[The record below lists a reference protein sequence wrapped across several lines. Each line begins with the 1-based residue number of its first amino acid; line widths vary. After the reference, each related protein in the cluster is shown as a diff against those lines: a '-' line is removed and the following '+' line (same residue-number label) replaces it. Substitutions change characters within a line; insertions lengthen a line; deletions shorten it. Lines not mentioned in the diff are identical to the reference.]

1 MNDNETRGFHCP
13 RCRLP
18 IGQIEPD
25 GALFMVPGIR
35 IAHADFVCMCGKAIH
50 WHSHEMAMERLV
62 ARVLALRG
70 VVSIQE
76 TENGGTDSPDGM
88 LT

>member
-1 MNDNETRGFHCP
+1 MNDETNAFHCP
-13 RCRLP
+13 RCGLP
-18 IGQIEPD
+18 IGLIEPD

-35 IAHADFVCMCGKAIH
+35 IAQADFVCYCGKAIH
-50 WHSHEMAMERLV
+50 WRSHEMAMERLV

-70 VVSIQE
+70 VVSIRE
-76 TENGGTDSPDGM
+76 TENGGAHAPAGM